1 MHVASSPKRKLMALG
16 VALVATVGLLS
27 GCLTQDQQTVQSLI
41 NADRTANGVATLT
54 DYAAADAKA
63 QAWADH
69 LALDPSVPPVLTH
82 TTLADG
88 YQAGTWCH
96 LGENVGAGPS
106 IESIE
111 PAFMASPLHRANI
124 LDPNYDHVGTG
135 VAKNATSGYV
145 FVVQEFVDLC

>member
-1 MHVASSPKRKLMALG
+1 MQVASSPTRKLAALG
-16 VALVATVGLLS
+16 LALVATVGLLS
-27 GCLTQDQQTVQSLI
+27 GCLSSDQQTAQSLL

-63 QAWADH
+63 QAWAEQ
-69 LALDPSVPPVLTH
+69 LAKDPSNPPVLTH
-82 TTLADG
+82 SNLADG

-106 IESIE
+106 IEAIE

-124 LDPNYDHVGTG
+124 LNPDYDHVGTG

>member
-1 MHVASSPKRKLMALG
+1 MALG

-27 GCLTQDQQTVQSLI
+27 GCLTQDQQTAQSLL
-41 NADRTANGVATLT
+41 NADRTSNGLPALV
-54 DYAAADAKA
+54 DYQAADTKA
-63 QAWADH
+63 QAWAEH
-69 LALDPSVPPVLTH
+69 LAANPSIPPVLAHSNLT
-82 TTLADG
+82 DG

-124 LDPNYDHVGTG
+124 LNRDYDHVGTG
-135 VAKNATSGYV
+135 VATNATTGYV